1 MGTVVYLLNPTS
13 NHNLARSCR
22 KSNVLYIFWILHQ
35 TTTIYTFV
43 TDTVKLYIFWIL
55 HQTTTTHFFWSRMHR
70 CISFE
75 SYIKPQQYLQRRRTS
90 LVVYLLNPTSNHNC
104 FWIFYSF
111 WLLYIFWILHQTTT
125 ERPSVLILACCISF
139 ESYIKP
145 QHKRVSN
152 HLSKCCISFESYIKP
167 QPLCGFFVLLGVVYL
182 LNPTSNH
189 NVFGFMVF
197 SFALYIFWI
206 LHQTTTPSLSRVRA
220 AWLYIFWILHQTTT
234 MGGRLVRVP
243 LLYIFWILH
252 QTTTYVRL
260 LILSRSCISFESYI
274 KPQLFFAVFWK

>member
-1 MGTVVYLLNPTS
+1 MHRCISFESYIKPQQS
-13 NHNLARSCR
+13 QQASSMYPSCISFESYIKPQLAWMMFSV
-22 KSNVLYIFWILHQ
+22 SF
-35 TTTIYTFV
+35 
-43 TDTVKLYIFWIL
+43 
-55 HQTTTTHFFWSRMHR
+55 R

-206 LHQTTTPSLSRVRA
+206 LHQTTTNRDG
-220 AWLYIFWILHQTTT
+220 YISF
-234 MGGRLVRVP
+234 P
-243 LLYIFWILH
+243 C
-252 QTTTYVRL
+252 
-260 LILSRSCISFESYI
+260 CISFESYI
-274 KPQLFFAVFWK
+274 NTLLILM